1 MLFGI
6 GARRWGRVRRQRSR
20 RRRTR
25 SRARGR
31 GDFVGFISPSS
42 VGIVRGLTVLNAV
55 RSSHAALPKGHA
67 KVDSLLY
74 GYAVL
79 AGRAAR
85 SEEWRL
91 QPSERVGTCGAY
103 PAHPSWPP
111 CTASQ
116 VAWLTK
122 EKHGNAETHVGQK
135 R

>member
-67 KVDSLLY
+67 PSSVGNKSSKTEANLNTLNRKFSSSDGAPFVST
-74 GYAVL
+74 GY
-79 AGRAAR
+79 R
-85 SEEWRL
+85 
-91 QPSERVGTCGAY
+91 
-103 PAHPSWPP
+103 H
-111 CTASQ
+111 ASDFASS
-116 VAWLTK
+116 V
-122 EKHGNAETHVGQK
+122 
-135 R
+135 

>member
-55 RSSHAALPKGHA
+55 RSSHAALPKGHHRTA
-67 KVDSLLY
+67 LL
-74 GYAVL
+74 AFHDTVL
-79 AGRAAR
+79 AKNCEDAVRVVVVDAEAEVIDAHAR
-85 SEEWRL
+85 RGGK
-91 QPSERVGTCGAY
+91 QG
-103 PAHPSWPP
+103 
-111 CTASQ
+111 
-116 VAWLTK
+116 
-122 EKHGNAETHVGQK
+122 EKL
-135 R
+135 